1 MFWENYVKFCSDVG
15 LSPNAVAKKLG
26 FASGS
31 VTRWKCGSE
40 PQSGNL
46 LKIADYFGVTPQD
59 LLSDQKLPSRGDAVT
74 MDPSGVYMAPLFE
87 SVSAGFGAYAAD
99 LAVDRVPIY
108 VTKAAEA
115 AETICIRV
123 SGDSMFPIISDGDI
137 VQVRKQDSVISG
149 SVAVVMVEDEGYVKN
164 VYYED
169 GKWLELRSENDAY
182 PPMRF
187 EGRDIDR
194 VRVVGFVTKVIKNVN
209 AHVDTTPDDS
219 KQRLDALLESMDRS
233 ELEQF
238 LALADAYIR
247 SKNKK

>member
-1 MFWENYVKFCSDVG
+1 MATKWKN
-15 LSPNAVAKKLG
+15 
-26 FASGS
+26 GS
-31 VTRWKCGSE
+31 CPRETT
-40 PQSGNL
+40 L
-46 LKIADYFGVTPQD
+46 LKIANYFGVTPQD
-59 LLSDQKLPSRGDAVT
+59 LLSDQPLPSRGDAVPL
-74 MDPSGVYMAPLFE
+74 DPSGVYMAPLFE

-123 SGDSMFPIISDGDI
+123 SGDSMYPIISDGDI

-209 AHVDTTPDDS
+209 AHVDTAPDDS
-219 KQRLDALLESMDRS
+219 KQRLDALLDSMDQS